1 MKKLLSILL
10 TATVWFT
17 FALFRPAL
25 AGDAVQ
31 GAQVFSQ
38 NCAACHIGG
47 NNVIM
52 ANKTLKK
59 PVLKRYKMYDLEKIK
74 TQVTNG
80 KNAMPSFNKKLTEQE
95 IENVAIYVLSQA
107 DNDWQLGK
115 DIPIQKSPK
124 SKSPELGVEAS
135 EKPVNQDKTDTLK
148 PKKRSFW
155 RSFF

>member
-17 FALFRPAL
+17 FALERPAL
-25 AGDAVQ
+25 AGDADQ

-59 PVLKRYKMYDLEKIK
+59 PVLKRYGMYDLEKIK

-80 KNAMPSFNKKLTEQE
+80 KNAMPSFKKKLTEQQ
-95 IENVAIYVLSQA
+95 IENVATYVLLQA
-107 DNDWQLGK
+107 ENDWPLGK
-115 DIPIQKSPK
+115 EISNQKSPE

-135 EKPVNQDKTDTLK
+135 EKTVNQDKTDTVK
-148 PKKRSFW
+148 PKKRPFW
-155 RSFF
+155 QLFF